1 MLGSL
6 ELSGR
11 QENID
16 WLLQN
21 QNPIMGGFGKHD
33 NEFTDPLHTYMGLAG
48 LSLINYDNLN
58 KLFPAL
64 TVSQRTV
71 QHLRSLQNSWK
82 LKLTKV

>member
-6 ELSGR
+6 ESSGR

-16 WLLQN
+16 WLLHN

-33 NEFTDPLHTYMGLAG
+33 NEFPDPLHTFMGIAGLA
-48 LSLINYDNLN
+48 LINYENLN

-64 TVSQRTV
+64 TISHQTLE
-71 QHLRSLQNSWK
+71 HLRKIQASWK
-82 LKLTKV
+82 NE